1 MLNVTENAQAAV
13 KGLTTE
19 AELPDSAG
27 LRIALADDQAQ
38 LEVSL
43 VPQPEPT
50 DQVLDTEEA
59 PVYVAEDTAPIL
71 EGQTLDATQTAEGIG
86 FSLQPNA

>member
-19 AELPDSAG
+19 AGMPEGSG
-27 LRIALADDQAQ
+27 LRIALAEDQAQ

-43 VPQPEPT
+43 VPEPEPT
-50 DQVLDTEEA
+50 DQIADSQEA
-59 PVYVAEDTAPIL
+59 PVYVAKDTAPAL
-71 EGQTLDATQTAEGIG
+71 EGQTLDAAQTEQGIG
-86 FSLQPNA
+86 FSLQPNG